1 MGLIISIPSVF
12 AVLAAVYLFCIKP
25 NTRRKNQMQPF
36 EKVYIAHRG
45 LFDNEGISP
54 ENSRMA
60 FRRAV
65 AHGFGIELDVRL
77 TADNQMIVFHDDNLK
92 RVCGIHRAVIE
103 CTYSEIKKYTIM
115 NSSEKIPL
123 LQEVLN
129 DVAGKVPLIIEIK
142 SKIKYADTVKKLAEI
157 MQGYHGIYC
166 IESFNPLAV
175 AWYRRHHPEV
185 LRGQLSTGYPIN
197 KSKRFAFIKETLFS
211 NLLLNW
217 YSKPDFI
224 AYNHKHAGQI
234 PYRLC
239 RKFYRVE
246 SAAWT
251 IQSQEELNRAKKV
264 FQVFIFDGFIPR
276 K

>member
-1 MGLIISIPSVF
+1 MIIIINISVVA
-12 AVLAAVYLFCIKP
+12 AVLTILYLFCLKP
-25 NTRRKNQMQPF
+25 CTWRKNQMQPF

-45 LFDNEGISP
+45 LFNNDGNSP

-77 TADNQMIVFHDDNLK
+77 TVDNRMVVFHDDSLK
-92 RVCGIHRAVIE
+92 RVCGVHKRVAE
-103 CTYSEIKKYTIM
+103 CTYKELQQYTLM
-115 NSSEKIPL
+115 NSAEKIPL
-123 LQEVLN
+123 FRDVLN

-142 SKIKYADTVKKLAEI
+142 VKLKYADTVKKLAEI
-157 MQGYHGIYC
+157 MQDYHGIYC

-175 AWYRRHHPEV
+175 AWYRRHHPKV
-185 LRGQLSTGYPIN
+185 LRGQLSTGYLVN
-197 KSKRFAFIKETLFS
+197 ESKRFTFIKETLFS

-224 AYNHKHAGQI
+224 AYNHKHAGQL
-234 PYRLC
+234 PYRIC
-239 RKFYRVE
+239 RKLYGVE
-246 SAAWT
+246 SVAWT
-251 IQSQEELNRAKKV
+251 IRSREELDTAKDI
-264 FQVFIFDGFIPR
+264 FQVFIFDSFIP